1 MVGGIV
7 LVEDMKKFASE
18 FITQIWNDRSQDV
31 YLIVIRLILA
41 YIVFSIVK
49 FIIDRIFESKLQKYI
64 YDNRRV
70 TSPQRTKTLSKV
82 TRNALNYALYF
93 FFAYSVL
100 SIVGFPIST
109 LVASAGIAG
118 VAFGLGAKEFV
129 TDMINGFFIIFEGQF
144 DIGEVIEIPSKSIK
158 GKVVQ
163 VGIRSTSIVSADGNI
178 YYIPNSEISI
188 VNNMS
193 RENKTIVIDIPIDIT
208 KSLSQFSQVIFDETE
223 KIAKKFDEQ
232 LTNSPNII
240 GLVRIGT
247 TLQDFV
253 YRITFEVKNGTQV
266 HLSSAFYQQYIEAIQ
281 QKEIEKNSEEDV

>member
-1 MVGGIV
+1 MEELV
-7 LVEDMKKFASE
+7 LIENIKKLASE
-18 FITQIWNDRSQDV
+18 FVTQLWNDRAQDV
-31 YLIVIRLILA
+31 YLIIIRLIVA
-41 YIVFSIVK
+41 CIVFSIIK
-49 FIIDRIFESKLQKYI
+49 FVIDRLFESKVQQYI

-70 TSPQRTKTLSKV
+70 TSPQRLKTLTKV

-93 FFAYSVL
+93 FFAYAVL

-144 DIGEVIEIPSKSIK
+144 DIGEVIEIPAKSIK

-163 VGIRSTSIVSADGNI
+163 VGIRSTSIVSTDGNI

-193 RENKTIVIDIPIDIT
+193 RENKTIIIDIPIDVT
-208 KSLSQFSQVIFDETE
+208 DSLSRFTQLVFTETE
-223 KIAKKFDEQ
+223 NIAKNYNEQ